1 MEQFINFIDVDV
13 DGCGTDV
20 TVPVRV
26 VGEKSLTQEIVEK
39 INTAIRDYKEENE
52 GEWDTDGCIDVAFE
66 VLEKEGYKV
75 EIINPTIEIAF

>member
-1 MEQFINFIDVDV
+1 MEQFINFIDVNV

-20 TVPVRV
+20 TVSVRV

-39 INTAIRDYKEENE
+39 INAAISDYKEEYA

-66 VLEKEGYKV
+66 VLENEGYKV
-75 EIINPTIEIAF
+75 EVINPTIEIAF